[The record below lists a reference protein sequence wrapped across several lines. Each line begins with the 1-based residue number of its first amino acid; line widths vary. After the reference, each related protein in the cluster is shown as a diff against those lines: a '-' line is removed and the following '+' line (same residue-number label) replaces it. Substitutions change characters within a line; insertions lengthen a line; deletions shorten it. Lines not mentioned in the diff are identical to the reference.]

1 MQAYEGHFEN
11 GHFYAAGR
19 IMSIPERR
27 GAIVNI
33 LEDEVIKTKNKSQ
46 LQEEALDRLL
56 AALDTIDD
64 EPLDEEWDKIIAH
77 GITVDSGVNL

>member
-11 GHFYAAGR
+11 GQFYAAGR
-19 IMSIPERR
+19 IMRIPERR
-27 GAIVNI
+27 RAIVNI